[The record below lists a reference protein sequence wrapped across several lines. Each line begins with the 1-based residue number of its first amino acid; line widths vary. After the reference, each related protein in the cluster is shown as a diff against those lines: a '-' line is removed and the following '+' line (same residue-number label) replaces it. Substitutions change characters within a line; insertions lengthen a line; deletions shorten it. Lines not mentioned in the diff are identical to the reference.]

1 MKNRQ
6 LFDALTRRIEQKSGL
21 DDTPDDSIPAFGTK
35 AFKSWR
41 LLYFVQALSNGQ
53 KSSRLKKP
61 GKILYLPLK
70 TFLPEFIFLNLCLL

>member
-35 AFKSWR
+35 AFKS
-41 LLYFVQALSNGQ
+41 
-53 KSSRLKKP
+53 
-61 GKILYLPLK
+61 
-70 TFLPEFIFLNLCLL
+70 